1 MKFVYHQLNTKKTKK
16 RDLSRIKEKLNLF
29 FSEKSEIKKAV
40 LKERNISKLFQQPW
54 EQRITKFTMTP
65 KKKSKS
71 TQFKKA
77 IVISSLSQVHR
88 ERPHTFC
95 HQDKPRSLKL
105 VLMAEVILFGRF
117 V

>member
-40 LKERNISKLFQQPW
+40 LKERNISKLFQPPW

-65 KKKSKS
+65 KKKSKFTHS
-71 TQFKKA
+71 A
-77 IVISSLSQVHR
+77 ILMEYVWLQ
-88 ERPHTFC
+88 RPHTFC
-95 HQDKPRSLKL
+95 HQDKPRSLKP
-105 VLMAEVILFGRF
+105 VLMAEVISIGRF
-117 V
+117 A